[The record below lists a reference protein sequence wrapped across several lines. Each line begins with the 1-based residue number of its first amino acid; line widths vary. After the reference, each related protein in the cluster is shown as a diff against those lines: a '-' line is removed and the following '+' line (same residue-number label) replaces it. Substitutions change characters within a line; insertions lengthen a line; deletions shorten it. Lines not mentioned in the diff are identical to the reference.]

1 MTCSAGPAA
10 GTLTAG
16 RWHREPFASQPIRPR
31 LPPRGGR
38 GRPKGPPDPCPTD
51 AGYLGPGTTE
61 VPDADPLAL
70 LAAALASHQLG
81 RGHACLDL
89 DATLRNPGFALS
101 LPPEGMETETVSG
114 EPPPH
119 PATLLAGLNLT
130 TWRVALDHPDLVG
143 TGPGGTPLVLAGPR
157 LYLRRYWE
165 YERAV
170 SDLIQRRLADV
181 PAEGTTLPL
190 TTLRQIL
197 GHLFPPSAIDPDWQ
211 KIACALA
218 ARGAF
223 SVITGGPGT
232 GKTTTVVRLLA
243 LLQALALTAPAPGKT
258 ARPLRIRLAA
268 PTGKAA
274 ARLNASIAGAV
285 ASLPLAELE
294 HAGLANAAT
303 LRASI
308 PLTVTTLHRLLGSR
322 PDTRRLRHHAGNPLA
337 LDLLVIDE
345 ASMIDLEMMA
355 AVLAALPTKARLI
368 LLGDKDQLASVEA
381 GAVLGQLCQRAGGGH
396 YTPATRDWLAAVT
409 DVGTVRGEMEIPD
422 HADRSDQLDH
432 LAHGTPAVTVQ
443 PTALQPSHAG
453 GEGAGEPAA
462 SAIHVTPGRG
472 CERSLLANP
481 GLANPGLDDL
491 IDPAGT
497 DLDQAVVMLRHSHR
511 FAADSGIGQLAAAV
525 NAGRATAVGD
535 LWARGHRDLALVV
548 IAATVHTPSPQP
560 SPGGG
565 EGAGTSAACAAEVP
579 LGGEGP
585 ERIPIRNKTER
596 SSAPPETTHTQK
608 DGTDPY
614 QNAAFRQLLIWGRTA
629 TPPGPRE
636 PTASLPTGDASNALP
651 PRVGYRHFL
660 EVLQHRRPPPGAVA
674 EHYDDW
680 ARAVLAAQGQFQ
692 VLCALRRG
700 PWGVAGL
707 NETIARLLW
716 EAGLIP
722 ASHGWYLG
730 RPVLV
735 TRNDYALGLMN
746 GDIGVT
752 LARPAAAGEPERLRV
767 AFPAGDG
774 QQGIKWVL
782 PSRLQAVETV
792 FALTVHKSQGSEFTH
807 AALVLPD
814 KPSPIL
820 TRELLY
826 TGITRARHYFT
837 LVRPGDERV
846 LEQAVERR
854 VLRASGLL
862 LAEGE

>member
-1 MTCSAGPAA
+1 
-10 GTLTAG
+10 
-16 RWHREPFASQPIRPR
+16 
-31 LPPRGGR
+31 
-38 GRPKGPPDPCPTD
+38 
-51 AGYLGPGTTE
+51 
-61 VPDADPLAL
+61 
-70 LAAALASHQLG
+70 
-81 RGHACLDL
+81 
-89 DATLRNPGFALS
+89 
-101 LPPEGMETETVSG
+101 
-114 EPPPH
+114 
-119 PATLLAGLNLT
+119 
-130 TWRVALDHPDLVG
+130 
-143 TGPGGTPLVLAGPR
+143 
-157 LYLRRYWE
+157 
-165 YERAV
+165 
-170 SDLIQRRLADV
+170 
-181 PAEGTTLPL
+181 
-190 TTLRQIL
+190 
-197 GHLFPPSAIDPDWQ
+197 
-211 KIACALA
+211 
-218 ARGAF
+218 
-223 SVITGGPGT
+223 
-232 GKTTTVVRLLA
+232 
-243 LLQALALTAPAPGKT
+243 
-258 ARPLRIRLAA
+258 
-268 PTGKAA
+268 
-274 ARLNASIAGAV
+274 
-285 ASLPLAELE
+285 
-294 HAGLANAAT
+294 
-303 LRASI
+303 
-308 PLTVTTLHRLLGSR
+308 
-322 PDTRRLRHHAGNPLA
+322 
-337 LDLLVIDE
+337 
-345 ASMIDLEMMA
+345 
-355 AVLAALPTKARLI
+355 
-368 LLGDKDQLASVEA
+368 
-381 GAVLGQLCQRAGGGH
+381 
-396 YTPATRDWLAAVT
+396 
-409 DVGTVRGEMEIPD
+409 
-422 HADRSDQLDH
+422 
-432 LAHGTPAVTVQ
+432 
-443 PTALQPSHAG
+443 
-453 GEGAGEPAA
+453 
-462 SAIHVTPGRG
+462 
-472 CERSLLANP
+472 
-481 GLANPGLDDL
+481 
-491 IDPAGT
+491 
-497 DLDQAVVMLRHSHR
+497 MLRHSHR

-636 PTASLPTGDASNALP
+636 PTASLPTWDASNALP

-707 NETIARLLW
+707 NETIARLLR

-752 LARPAAAGEPERLRV
+752 LARPAAAGEPERPRV

-774 QQGIKWVL
+774 QQGIRWVL

-862 LAEGE
+862 AGQPSAIGPNPDGVMGTPDTKSGDNVVGA

>member
-1 MTCSAGPAA
+1 MNPSRANRSVRDPLPGLDAA
-10 GTLTAG
+10 GQKVPLTHAQLTPDAAG
-16 RWHREPFASQPIRPR
+16 QARLAQLLKHWTQEGWLRPLDLAFANF
-31 LPPRGGR
+31 
-38 GRPKGPPDPCPTD
+38 
-51 AGYLGPGTTE
+51 LGQE

-101 LPPEGMETETVSG
+101 LPPEGMETETASC

-130 TWRVALDHPDLVG
+130 TWRATLDHPDLVG

-170 SDLIQRRLADV
+170 SDLIQSRLAGF

-322 PDTRRLRHHAGNPLA
+322 PDTRRLRHHAGNPLS

-381 GAVLGQLCQRAGGGH
+381 GAVLGQLCQRAAGGH

-409 DVGTVRGEMEIPD
+409 DVGTVRGEMDIPD
-422 HADRSDQLDH
+422 HANRSDQLDH

-453 GEGAGEPAA
+453 REGAGEPAA
-462 SAIHVTPGRG
+462 CAIHVSPGRG
-472 CERSLLANP
+472 CVRLPLANP
-481 GLANPGLDDL
+481 DLANPGLDDL
-491 IDPAGT
+491 IDPPGT

-525 NAGRATAVGD
+525 NAGRAAAVHD

-548 IAATVHTPSPQP
+548 IADKLEASRDKLDTASKHQ
-560 SPGGG
+560 
-565 EGAGTSAACAAEVP
+565 EN
-579 LGGEGP
+579 
-585 ERIPIRNKTER
+585 PIKHLDVT
-596 SSAPPETTHTQK
+596 
-608 DGTDPY
+608 
-614 QNAAFRQLLIWGRTA
+614 FRQLLIQGGAAKSPSA
-629 TPPGPRE
+629 TEPKQSVAPGE
-636 PTASLPTGDASNALP
+636 GSNRLP

-692 VLCALRRG
+692 VLCALRQG

-707 NETIARLLW
+707 NEMIARLLW
-716 EAGLIP
+716 EAGLIR

-862 LAEGE
+862 LAEGD